1 MLGWGESEEG
11 DLGGGRLPEL
21 AVIEVGVAALPG
33 NSHPG
38 RISSGGGLKDST
50 LRMCG
55 H

>member
-1 MLGWGESEEG
+1 MGCC
-11 DLGGGRLPEL
+11 RLSEL